1 MAKDVTENM
10 DKFELGIAVQK
21 VYDFVWDEFCDWYV
35 EMAKYRIYHAE
46 EKPEEANCALWVL
59 KTVLGN
65 ALKLLHPFMPFITE
79 EIYSVLFLG
88 GISNDVFWPVY
99 KEEWNFP
106 ATWQLWSMSK
116 ILQEESV
123 ICVQR

>member
-1 MAKDVTENM
+1 M
-10 DKFELGIAVQK
+10 
-21 VYDFVWDEFCDWYV
+21 
-35 EMAKYRIYHAE
+35 R
-46 EKPEEANCALWVL
+46 VL

-79 EIYSVLFLG
+79 EIYSVVGSDLMM
-88 GISNDVFWPVY
+88 SSWPVY

-106 ATWQLWSMSK
+106 ADEAIVEHVK